1 MSPLTTTAARATLA
15 LNERLELF
23 RQVCAAVSYA
33 HRRLIVHRD
42 IKPSNILVTPAGEV
56 KLLDFGI
63 AKVVSQTDGGERRHG
78 DAARTDDARLRQP
91 RTVPRRTGDDRD
103 GRLQPRRR
111 ALPTADRRSC
121 PTI

>member
-1 MSPLTTTAARATLA
+1 MKASPLTTTAARATVSLHA
-15 LNERLELF
+15 RLDLF

-63 AKVVSQTDGGERRHG
+63 AKVVSQTGDGGS
-78 DAARTDDARLRQP
+78 AAQP
-91 RTVPRRTGDDRD
+91 
-103 GRLQPRRR
+103 LSS
-111 ALPTADRRSC
+111 A
-121 PTI
+121 